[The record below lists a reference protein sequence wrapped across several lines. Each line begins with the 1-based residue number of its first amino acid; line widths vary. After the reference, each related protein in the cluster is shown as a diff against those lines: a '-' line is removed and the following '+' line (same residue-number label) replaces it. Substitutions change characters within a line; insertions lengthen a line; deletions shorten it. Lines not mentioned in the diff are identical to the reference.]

1 MTALDQLAIRFLFA
15 SAGCLAAGLAVWG
28 AAWLARRFL
37 PALGMQRS
45 TWLLGQVAVAATF
58 VLLLTPP
65 AEQAPMRPVFEVDLA
80 AVAASVPAAD
90 PAPGAAGMLGAAG
103 HQRSPLAWLAWTWVL
118 AYALGLAWML
128 GRLWRGQRTLDR
140 LLRGGAHA
148 PDASEPGKSGRPAM
162 PRIVEVDAPIPP
174 MLVGP
179 FRPRLLLPR
188 SLRDIDPLQ
197 RELIVAHELTHWR
210 RGDLWW
216 LTLGAML
223 QALCWFNPAMGR
235 LREKLAW
242 AQELGC
248 DRDVLRGRPARERRA
263 YAAALVAQ
271 LRMQHHAVRGALA
284 FGGVTPDTFAARIEL
299 IRAPGAARHAAVARG
314 AGCAILALAFAGN
327 LALQPA
333 LAWTGQPATLDCTL
347 MLDAASGERLVEQ
360 GDCGVR
366 ATPAS
371 TFNIVVSLI
380 GYDAGILVDER
391 TPALPFRP
399 GYIDWLPAWRAT
411 TDPTSWIRN
420 STVWYAQQVTARLGL
435 NALQS
440 YLQRFDYGNQDLS
453 GGVTDAWIGSSLR
466 ISAHEQAAFLRKVV
480 NRELGLAPQAYDTT
494 ATLLRLPTLPNGWD
508 VHAKTGTAVLEPP
521 AGAQA
526 PPRSYGWFVGWAS
539 KNGRTIVFARLTLER
554 QHPERAA
561 GPRLK
566 EAFLRELPSR
576 LDAL

>member
-28 AAWLARRFL
+28 AAWLARRWM

-45 TWLLGQVAVAATF
+45 TWLLGQVAIAATF
-58 VLLLTPP
+58 VLLLMPP
-65 AEQAPMRPVFEVDLA
+65 AQQAPMRPVFEVDVSA
-80 AVAASVPAAD
+80 AAASLPAASA
-90 PAPGAAGMLGAAG
+90 APEGVAGMLADSI
-103 HQRSPLAWLAWTWVL
+103 HRRSPLAWLAWTWVL
-118 AYALGLAWML
+118 AYAVGLAWML
-128 GRLWRGQRTLDR
+128 GRLWRGQRTLNR
-140 LLRGGAHA
+140 LLLGGALQKHA
-148 PDASEPGKSGRPAM
+148 AKPDT
-162 PRIVEVDAPIPP
+162 VEVDAPIPP

-179 FRPRLLLPR
+179 FRPRLLLPL

-223 QALCWFNPAMGR
+223 QALCWFNPAMRR
-235 LREKLAW
+235 LREQLAW

-248 DRDVLRGRPARERRA
+248 DRDVLRGRPPRERRA

-271 LRMQHHAVRGALA
+271 LRMQHHAVHGALA
-284 FGGVTPDTFAARIEL
+284 FGGVSPDTFAARVEL
-299 IRAPGAARHAAVARG
+299 IRAPGPARHAAWARG
-314 AGCAILALAFAGN
+314 VGCAILALAFGGN

-333 LAWTGQPATLDCTL
+333 LAWSGQATTLDCTL
-347 MLDAASGERLVEQ
+347 MLDAASGARLVEQ

-371 TFNIVVSLI
+371 TFNIVVSLM
-380 GYDAGILVDER
+380 GYDAGILLDAH
-391 TPALPFRP
+391 TPALPFKK
-399 GYIDWLPAWRAT
+399 GYIDWLPAWRTT
-411 TDPTSWIRN
+411 TDPTGWIRN
-420 STVWYAQQVTARLGL
+420 STVWYAQQVTSRLGL
-435 NALQS
+435 DGLQS

-453 GGVTDAWIGSSLR
+453 GGVTDAWIGSSLQ

-480 NRELGLAPQAYDTT
+480 NRELGLSPQAYDTT

-508 VHAKTGTAVLEPP
+508 VYAKTGTAVLEQP
-521 AGAQA
+521 AGTSA

-539 KNGRTIVFARLTLER
+539 KEGRTIVFTRLTLER

-561 GPRLK
+561 GPLLK

>member
-28 AAWLARRFL
+28 AAWLARRWL

-45 TWLLGQVAVAATF
+45 TWLLAQVAIAATF
-58 VLLLTPP
+58 VLLLMPP
-65 AEQAPMRPVFEVDLA
+65 AQQAPMRPVFEVDVSA
-80 AVAASVPAAD
+80 AAANQSVAST
-90 PAPGAAGMLGAAG
+90 APEGVAGMLADTV
-103 HQRSPLAWLAWTWVL
+103 HRRSPLAWLAWTWVL
-118 AYALGLAWML
+118 AYAAGLAWML

-140 LLRGGAHA
+140 LIRGGAHQA
-148 PDASEPGKSGRPAM
+148 HAAQPA
-162 PRIVEVDAPIPP
+162 IVEVDAPIPP

-179 FRPRLLLPR
+179 FRPCLLLPR
-188 SLRDIDPLQ
+188 GLRDIDPLQ

-223 QALCWFNPAMGR
+223 QALCWFNPAMR
-235 LREKLAW
+235 SLREKLSW

-248 DRDVLRGRPARERRA
+248 DRDVLRGRPPRERRA

-271 LRMQHHAVRGALA
+271 LRMQHHAVHGALA
-284 FGGVTPDTFAARIEL
+284 FGGVTPDTLAARVEL
-299 IRAPGAARHAAVARG
+299 IRAPGTARHTALARG
-314 AGCAILALAFAGN
+314 AGCAILALAFGAN

-333 LAWTGQPATLDCTL
+333 LAWTSQPSRLDCTL
-347 MLDAASGERLVEQ
+347 MLDAASGARLVEQ

-371 TFNIVVSLI
+371 TFNIVVSLM
-380 GYDAGILVDER
+380 GYDAGILVDAH
-391 TPALPFRP
+391 TPALPFRQ
-399 GYIDWLPAWRAT
+399 GYIDWLPAWRTT
-411 TDPTSWIRN
+411 TDPTGWIRN
-420 STVWYAQQVTARLGL
+420 STVWYAQQVTSRLGL
-435 NALQS
+435 AALQS
-440 YLQRFDYGNQDLS
+440 YLGRFDYGNRDLS
-453 GGVTDAWIGSSLR
+453 GGVTDAWIGSSLQ
-466 ISAHEQAAFLRKVV
+466 ISAGEQAAFLRKVV
-480 NRELGLAPQAYDTT
+480 NRELGLSPQAYDTT

-508 VHAKTGTAVLEPP
+508 VYAKTGTAVLEQP
-521 AGAQA
+521 AGTQEPA
-526 PPRSYGWFVGWAS
+526 RSYGWFVGWAS
-539 KNGRTIVFARLTLER
+539 KGGRTIVFTRMTLDR

-561 GPRLK
+561 GPLLK

>member
-28 AAWLARRFL
+28 ATRLARRAL

-45 TWLLGQVAVAATF
+45 TWLLGQVAIAATF
-58 VLLLTPP
+58 VLLLAPP
-65 AEQAPMRPVFEVDLA
+65 AQQAPMHPVFEVDVSA
-80 AVAASVPAAD
+80 AAAGLPAALAPSGFASGM
-90 PAPGAAGMLGAAG
+90 PASITGE
-103 HQRSPLAWLAWTWVL
+103 RSWLAWLAWGWVSI
-118 AYALGLAWML
+118 YACGLAWVL
-128 GRLWRGQRTLDR
+128 GRLWRRQRIVQR
-140 LLRGGAHA
+140 LMRCGAPQAHPA
-148 PDASEPGKSGRPAM
+148 RPAV
-162 PRIVEVDAPIPP
+162 IEVDAPIPP

-179 FRPRLLLPR
+179 FKPRLLLPR
-188 SLRDIDPLQ
+188 GLRDIDPLQ

-216 LTLGAML
+216 LTLGAAL
-223 QALCWFNPAMGR
+223 QALCWFNPAMR
-235 LREKLAW
+235 LLREKLTW

-248 DRDVLRGRPARERRA
+248 DRDVLRGRPQAERRA

-271 LRMQHHAVRGALA
+271 LRMQHHAVSGALA
-284 FGGVTPDTFAARIEL
+284 FGGVSPDTLAARVEL
-299 IRAPGAARHAAVARG
+299 IRAPGAPRHAAWARG
-314 AGCAILALAFAGN
+314 AGLATLALAFAGN

-333 LAWTGQPATLDCTL
+333 LAWNSHPTTLDCTL
-347 MLDAASGERLVEQ
+347 MLDAANGARLVEQ

-371 TFNIVVSLI
+371 TFNIAVSLV
-380 GYDAGILVDER
+380 GYDAGILVDAH
-391 TPALPFRP
+391 TPALPFKP
-399 GYIDWLPAWRAT
+399 GYIDWLPAWRTT

-435 NALQS
+435 DGLQS
-440 YLQRFDYGNQDLS
+440 YVGRFGYGNQDLS
-453 GGVTDAWIGSSLR
+453 GGVTDAWIGSSLQ
-466 ISAHEQAAFLRKVV
+466 ISAQEQAAFLRKVV
-480 NRELGLAPQAYDTT
+480 NRELGLSPQAYDTT

-508 VHAKTGTAVLEPP
+508 VYAKTGTAVLDQPK
-521 AGAQA
+521 GSQD

-539 KNGRTIVFARLTLER
+539 KEGRTIVFARMTLDRER
-554 QHPERAA
+554 PDRAA
-561 GPRLK
+561 GPLLK

>member
-1 MTALDQLAIRFLFA
+1 MTAPDQLAIRFLFA
-15 SAGCLAAGLAVWG
+15 SLGCLAAGLAVWG
-28 AAWLARRFL
+28 ATWLARRAL

-45 TWLLGQVAVAATF
+45 TWLLGQVAIAATF
-58 VLLLTPP
+58 MLLLTPP
-65 AEQAPMRPVFEVDLA
+65 AQQAPMRPVFEVDLSA
-80 AVAASVPAAD
+80 AAASLPVAAAA
-90 PAPGAAGMLGAAG
+90 PEGVAGMLADTV
-103 HQRSPLAWLAWTWVL
+103 HRRSPLAWLAWTWVL
-118 AYALGLAWML
+118 AYVAGLAWML
-128 GRLWRGQRTLDR
+128 GRLWRGQRMLNR
-140 LLRGGAHA
+140 LVRTGAPGPHA
-148 PDASEPGKSGRPAM
+148 SGPG
-162 PRIVEVDAPIPP
+162 IVEVDAPIPP

-179 FRPRLLLPR
+179 FKPRLLLPR

-235 LREKLAW
+235 LREQLGW

-248 DRDVLRGRPARERRA
+248 DRDVLRGRPPRERRA

-271 LRMQHHAVRGALA
+271 LRMQHHAPHGALA
-284 FGGVTPDTFAARIEL
+284 FGGVTPDTFAARVEL
-299 IRAPGAARHAAVARG
+299 IRAPGAGRHAAWARG
-314 AGCAILALAFAGN
+314 AGIAILALVFGAN

-333 LAWTGQPATLDCTL
+333 LAWNSQPARLDCTL
-347 MLDAASGERLVEQ
+347 MLDAASGARLVEQ

-371 TFNIVVSLI
+371 TFNIAVSLM
-380 GYDAGILVDER
+380 GYDAGILVDAH
-391 TPALPFRP
+391 TPALPFKT
-399 GYIDWLPAWRAT
+399 GYIDWLPAWRTT
-411 TDPTSWIRN
+411 TDPTGWIRN
-420 STVWYAQQVTARLGL
+420 STVWYAQQVTTQLGL
-435 NALQS
+435 DGLQS
-440 YLQRFDYGNQDLS
+440 YLRRFDYGNRDLS
-453 GGVTDAWIGSSLR
+453 GGVTDAWIGSSLQ
-466 ISAHEQAAFLRKVV
+466 ISAEEQAAFLRKVV
-480 NRELGLAPQAYDTT
+480 NRELGLSTQAYDTT

-508 VHAKTGTAVLEPP
+508 VHAKTGTAVLEQP
-521 AGAQA
+521 AGSKE

-539 KNGRTIVFARLTLER
+539 KDGRTIVFARLTLDR

-561 GPRLK
+561 GPLLK